1 LVAIIKLGGMLD
13 VHAGVGLW
21 ALAMLT
27 VLLIALGGRQVRHL
41 WSDFAGRLP

>member
-1 LVAIIKLGGMLD
+1 MLD

-27 VLLIALGGRQVRHL
+27 VLLISLGSRQVRYL
-41 WSDFAGRLP
+41 WRQFEGRLP